1 MKYLLAALLVAG
13 SAQAADSAFDTI
25 VHQVASAYHVKPLHI
40 PFEKTGALA
49 GMVSTP
55 FGMRPLKL
63 AVFEDLPDS
72 REPLHIAEPGGGWQL
87 VIRTESSSERVR
99 IYARPEA
106 ARIQMLVVSDEEDE
120 IAVVETEV
128 SPAEFAKQI
137 NKEAEGGEPSDMP

>member
-1 MKYLLAALLVAG
+1 MKYVLAALLVAG

-25 VHQVASAYHVKPLHI
+25 VHQVESAYHAKPLHI
-40 PFEKTGALA
+40 PFQKASALA

-55 FGMRPLKL
+55 FGLRPLKL
-63 AVFEDLPDS
+63 AVFEDLPGS
-72 REPLHIAEPGGGWQL
+72 REPLRLAEPGDGWQL
-87 VIRTESSSERVR
+87 VIRTESSDERVR

-120 IAVVETEV
+120 IAVVESEV

-137 NKEAEGGEPSDMP
+137 NKEAEGDAPLESQ